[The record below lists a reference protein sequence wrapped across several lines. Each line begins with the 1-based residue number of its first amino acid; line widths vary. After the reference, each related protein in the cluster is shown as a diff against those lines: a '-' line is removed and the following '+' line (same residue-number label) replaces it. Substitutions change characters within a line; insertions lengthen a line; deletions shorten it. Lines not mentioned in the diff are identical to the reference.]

1 MSKGNN
7 PYYAR
12 EPRLDLE
19 LPCKLFFL
27 GLERAGMLVNISL
40 SGGFLVLKNPPGLRT
55 VLAMTV
61 EPPKGEPIVFNGMVV
76 RLEPR
81 GAGREGCAVQFLNLS
96 PEAEGRLSYLLRQHQ
111 KVPKGNPEGL

>member
-1 MSKGNN
+1 MQGNKPCTTRVN
-7 PYYAR
+7 R
-12 EPRLDLE
+12 GSTLE

-27 GLERAGMLVNISL
+27 GMEREGSLVNIESL
-40 SGGFLVLKNPPGLRT
+40 SGGFLVLKDPPGLRT

-61 EPPKGEPIVFNGMVV
+61 TPPKGDPIIFNGMVV

-96 PEAEGRLSYLLRQHQ
+96 PEAEGRLGYLLRHQ
-111 KVPKGNPEGL
+111 QKLPRS

>member
-1 MSKGNN
+1 MWMSEGSK
-7 PYYAR
+7 PYFAR

-27 GLERAGMLVNISL
+27 GMERSGTLINISL
-40 SGGFLVLKNPPGLRT
+40 SGGFLVLRDPPGLRT

-61 EPPKGEPIVFNGMVV
+61 EPPIGDPLIFNGMVV

-96 PEAEGRLSYLLRQHQ
+96 PEAEGRLSYLLRHQTKHQ
-111 KVPKGNPEGL
+111 KS